1 MTAIFC
7 FIDQR
12 IASLLYFHYSRN
24 LSLYKCC
31 LAKFGCTTIIVIF
44 QILFNRQ
51 CFLRKQPIV
60 RSNVNDIEMS
70 YPQTD
75 EPTLNVSRHGNSQIT
90 QPSRFQ
96 KKNYSQQTSAGIAN
110 QTPSFNLRSN
120 MKSTPSHRGTQS
132 QVRLGSTTP
141 TLHTR
146 ARNSNSDLDFDA
158 IETHPQGF
166 ETEI

>member
-1 MTAIFC
+1 MVSFEIEKNLERSRTTRKRFNIKLKPVKGFGILMTAIFC

-60 RSNVNDIEMS
+60 RSSDMNDIEMS
-70 YPQTD
+70 YP
-75 EPTLNVSRHGNSQIT
+75 TLNGSSRRNSQTQTT
-90 QPSRFQ
+90 QPSPFQ
-96 KKNYSQQTSAGIAN
+96 KKNFQSKLLLDLQTKLLLLILD
-110 QTPSFNLRSN
+110 QT
-120 MKSTPSHRGTQS
+120 
-132 QVRLGSTTP
+132 
-141 TLHTR
+141 
-146 ARNSNSDLDFDA
+146 
-158 IETHPQGF
+158 
-166 ETEI
+166 

>member
-1 MTAIFC
+1 MVSFEIEKNLERSRTTRKRFNKKLKPVKGFGILMTAIFC

-75 EPTLNVSRHGNSQIT
+75 EPTLNVSRHDNSQIT

-96 KKNYSQQTSAGIAN
+96 KKTTHSKLQLELQTKLLLLTLD
-110 QTPSFNLRSN
+110 QT
-120 MKSTPSHRGTQS
+120 
-132 QVRLGSTTP
+132 
-141 TLHTR
+141 
-146 ARNSNSDLDFDA
+146 
-158 IETHPQGF
+158 
-166 ETEI
+166 